1 MRASR
6 KGINLILLPPYSL
19 PYRLDFHPDVV
30 GHGVAVL
37 RAPLSVPILV
47 LSWGEHFS
55 ETLGRRHVFDV
66 IDQLPH
72 LVTENV
78 EWHESFDT
86 NCRQEQVSLADVI
99 FRPIGWTVGKA
110 RQCLHDDLNH
120 ERDRESFVTYR
131 AAKRDSPATGG
142 ARHHDH
148 ANETLAH

>member
-6 KGINLILLPPYSL
+6 QCINLILLRHYSL
-19 PYRLDFHPDVV
+19 PYRVDFRPDVV

-37 RAPLSVPILV
+37 RAPLAVPILV

-86 NCRQEQVSLADVI
+86 DCRQEQVSLADVI
-99 FRPIGWTVGKA
+99 FRSGGWTVGK
-110 RQCLHDDLNH
+110 
-120 ERDRESFVTYR
+120 
-131 AAKRDSPATGG
+131 